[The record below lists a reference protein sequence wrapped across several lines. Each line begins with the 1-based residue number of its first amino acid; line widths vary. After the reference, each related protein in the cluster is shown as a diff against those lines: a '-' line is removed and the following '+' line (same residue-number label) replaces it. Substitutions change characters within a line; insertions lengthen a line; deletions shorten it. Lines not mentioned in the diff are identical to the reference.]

1 MFALQAAPLNWASS
15 LAFLDLLTPTM
26 NMSHFPASLFLDLLI
41 PTVNTSHF
49 PASLFPEF
57 LQGKNGTN
65 PLGFLYNFSDGCQ
78 DSVDLLIFI
87 ITTYSIE
94 TILGVLGNLC
104 LIYVTTR
111 QKEKSNVTNLLIANL
126 AFSDFLMCLICQP
139 LTATYTI
146 MDYWIFGE
154 VLCKML
160 TFIQCMSVTVSILS
174 LVLVALERHQLII
187 HPTGWKPSVFQAYL
201 GIMIIWF
208 ISCFLSLPF
217 LANSI
222 LSDLFHRNHSKAVE
236 FLEDKVVCIV
246 FWPSDHH
253 RLIYTTFL
261 LLFQYSAPLV
271 FILVC
276 YVRIYQRLRRQR
288 QVFRRDTCGSR
299 VGQMKRINGMLMAM
313 VAAFAVLWLP
323 LHVFNTLE
331 DWYQEAIPACHG
343 NLIFLICHMLAMAST
358 CVNPFIYGFL
368 NTNFKKDVKALVLTC
383 HCRSPRGESEH
394 LPLSTVHTDLSK
406 GSLRLGS
413 KSNFI

>member
-1 MFALQAAPLNWASS
+1 M
-15 LAFLDLLTPTM
+15 
-26 NMSHFPASLFLDLLI
+26 
-41 PTVNTSHF
+41 NTSHF
-49 PASLFPEF
+49 LASLFPGF
-57 LQGKNGTN
+57 LRGKNGTN
-65 PLGFLYNFSDGCQ
+65 PLDFLYNFSDGCH
-78 DSVDLLIFI
+78 DSANLLAFI

-111 QKEKSNVTNLLIANL
+111 QKEKSSVTNLLIANL

-139 LTATYTI
+139 LTVTYTI

-154 VLCKML
+154 ILCKML

-187 HPTGWKPSVFQAYL
+187 NPTGWKPSIFQAYL
-201 GIMIIWF
+201 GILVIWI

-222 LSDLFHRNHSKAVE
+222 LNDLFHYNHSKAVE
-236 FLEDKVVCIV
+236 FLEDKEVCFV
-246 FWPSDHH
+246 SWSSDQH

-261 LLFQYSAPLV
+261 LLFQYCIPLV

-276 YVRIYQRLRRQR
+276 YVRIYQRLWRQR
-288 QVFRRDTCGSR
+288 HMFHKDACSSR
-299 VGQMKRINGMLMAM
+299 MGQMKRINGMLMAM
-313 VAAFAVLWLP
+313 VAVFAVLWLP
-323 LHVFNTLE
+323 LHVFNTVE

-343 NLIFLICHMLAMAST
+343 NLIFLICHLFAMAST

-368 NTNFKKDVKALVLTC
+368 NTNFKKDIRALVLTC
-383 HCRSPRGESEH
+383 HCRTPRRESEH

-413 KSNFI
+413 KSNFR

>member
-1 MFALQAAPLNWASS
+1 M
-15 LAFLDLLTPTM
+15 
-26 NMSHFPASLFLDLLI
+26 ASL
-41 PTVNTSHF
+41 S
-49 PASLFPEF
+49 PAF

-65 PLGFLYNFSDGCQ
+65 PLDSLYNLSDGCQ
-78 DSVDLLIFI
+78 DSADLLAFI
-87 ITTYSIE
+87 ITTYSVE
-94 TILGVLGNLC
+94 TVLGVLGNLC
-104 LIYVTTR
+104 LIFVTTR

-139 LTATYTI
+139 LTVTYTI

-187 HPTGWKPSVFQAYL
+187 NPTGWKPSISQAYL
-201 GIMIIWF
+201 GIVVIWF

-222 LSDLFHRNHSKAVE
+222 LNDLLHYNHSKVVE
-236 FLEDKVVCIV
+236 FLEDKVVCFV
-246 FWPSDHH
+246 SWSSDHH
-253 RLIYTTFL
+253 RLVYTTFL
-261 LLFQYSAPLV
+261 LLFQYCVPLA

-276 YVRIYQRLRRQR
+276 YMRIYQRLQRQR
-288 QVFRRDTCGSR
+288 RAFHTHACSSR
-299 VGQMKRINGMLMAM
+299 VGQMRRINGMLMAM
-313 VAAFAVLWLP
+313 VTAFAVLWLP

-343 NLIFLICHMLAMAST
+343 NLIFLMCHLFAMAST

-368 NTNFKKDVKALVLTC
+368 NINFKKDIKTLVLTC
-383 HCRSPRGESEH
+383 RCRPPQGEPEP

-406 GSLRLGS
+406 GPMRMGS
-413 KSNFI
+413 KSNVM